1 MLMDVEICKI
11 NAGKKG
17 ITENLIT
24 EINFQLEK
32 HETVKV
38 KMLRSFRNKERKEL
52 AEEIA
57 SKVNG
62 KLVNLKGFV
71 MTFKRC

>member
-1 MLMDVEICKI
+1 MGVEICTI

-17 ITENLIT
+17 VTENLIT
-24 EINFQLEK
+24 EINSQLEK
-32 HETVKV
+32 HGTVRV

-52 AEEIA
+52 ADEIA

-71 MTFKRC
+71 MVFKRC